1 MRWAAHNVPIRIAS
15 LTSRYLLA
23 HHSATAILTASLP
36 LSASSS
42 VEAVDVGHPVLA
54 FAPLPPTLSG
64 SKGETILLVSFD
76 ATRSSSPSDV
86 GLALV
91 SFPAAGSG
99 RPGQLLPTSHPL
111 LAALLASPSLS
122 LSSPPPA
129 APLPETASKKQRAAP
144 PSPLLASQWALYQ
157 ALTDLPKHP
166 TETPLVAEGGRQVEV
181 ELAASRKELERRKRN
196 GGVATK
202 QAQFP
207 GKRQK
212 KGPKPDES
220 ASGTPAPAEAAVAEA
235 AAPEA

>member
-1 MRWAAHNVPIRIAS
+1 VSHAWFFPSAELSVSCS
-15 LTSRYLLA
+15 LCRR
-23 HHSATAILTASLP
+23 ATAVFTASLP
-36 LSASSS
+36 LDGSSV

-54 FAPLPPTLSG
+54 FAPLPPALSG
-64 SKGETILLVSFD
+64 SEGETLLLVSFD
-76 ATRSSSPSDV
+76 ATRSSSPAAV
-86 GLALV
+86 GLALI
-91 SFPAAGSG
+91 SLPAAGSG
-99 RPGQLLPTSHPL
+99 QPGALLPASHPL
-111 LAALLASPSLS
+111 LSALLDSSSLG
-122 LSSPPPA
+122 LSSSPPA

-166 TETPLVAEGGRQVEV
+166 TETPLVAEGGRQAEV

-212 KGPKPDES
+212 KGPKPGES
-220 ASGTPAPAEAAVAEA
+220 SSATPGPVEDAVLE